1 MNPSNIIDLKRFKKR
16 LKDARDELLLLE
28 TLTEEGRKPVELDQ
42 TQQGRL
48 SRMDA
53 IQLQEMALEQNRR
66 RELEIKRIEAA
77 LQRIED
83 GEFGFCNNCG
93 DNIPFKR
100 LEVSPST
107 PLCVD
112 CAEI

>member
-1 MNPSNIIDLKRFKKR
+1 MAPSKIIDLKKFKNR
-16 LKDARDELLLLE
+16 LKDARVELLVLE
-28 TLTEEGRKPVELDQ
+28 THTKDGRKPVELDQ

-66 RELEIKRIEAA
+66 REFEIQRINAA
-77 LQRIED
+77 LKRIED

-93 DNIPFKR
+93 EDIPLKR

-112 CAEI
+112 CAET

>member
-1 MNPSNIIDLKRFKKR
+1 MAPSKIIDLKKFKNR
-16 LKDARDELLLLE
+16 LKDARDELLVLE
-28 TLTEEGRKPVELDQ
+28 TLTKDGRKPVELDQ

-66 RELEIKRIEAA
+66 REFEIQRIDAA
-77 LQRIED
+77 LKRIED
-83 GEFGFCNNCG
+83 GEFGLCNNCG
-93 DNIPFKR
+93 ENIPLKR

-112 CAEI
+112 CAET

>member
-1 MNPSNIIDLKRFKKR
+1 MAPSKIIDLKKFKNR
-16 LKDARDELLLLE
+16 LKDARDELLVLE
-28 TLTEEGRKPVELDQ
+28 TLTKDGRKPVELDQ

-66 RELEIKRIEAA
+66 REFEIQRIDAA
-77 LQRIED
+77 LKRIED
-83 GEFGFCNNCG
+83 GEFGLCNNCG
-93 DNIPFKR
+93 ENIPLKR

-107 PLCVD
+107 PLCLD
-112 CAEI
+112 CAET

>member
-1 MNPSNIIDLKRFKKR
+1 MV
-16 LKDARDELLLLE
+16 LE
-28 TLTEEGRKPVELDQ
+28 TLTKDGRKPVELDQ

-66 RELEIKRIEAA
+66 REFEIKRIDAA
-77 LQRIED
+77 LKRIED

-93 DNIPFKR
+93 ENIPLKR

-107 PLCVD
+107 PLCLD
-112 CAEI
+112 CAET

>member
-1 MNPSNIIDLKRFKKR
+1 MAPSKIIDLKKFKNR
-16 LKDARDELLLLE
+16 LKDARDELLVLE
-28 TLTEEGRKPVELDQ
+28 TLTKDGRKPVELDQ

-66 RELEIKRIEAA
+66 REFEIRRIDAA
-77 LQRIED
+77 LKRIED
-83 GEFGFCNNCG
+83 GEFGLCNNCG
-93 DNIPFKR
+93 ENIPLKR

-112 CAEI
+112 CAET

>member
-1 MNPSNIIDLKRFKKR
+1 MAPSKIIDLKRFKKR
-16 LKDARDELLLLE
+16 LKDARDELLVLE
-28 TLTEEGRKPVELDQ
+28 TLTKDGRKPVELDQ

-66 RELEIKRIEAA
+66 REFEIKRIDAA
-77 LQRIED
+77 LKRIED

-93 DNIPFKR
+93 ENIPLKR

-112 CAEI
+112 CAET

>member
-1 MNPSNIIDLKRFKKR
+1 MASSKIIDLKRFKKR
-16 LKDARDELLLLE
+16 LKDARDELLVLE
-28 TLTEEGRKPVELDQ
+28 TLTKDGRKPVELDQ

-66 RELEIKRIEAA
+66 REFEIQRINAA
-77 LQRIED
+77 LKRIED

-93 DNIPFKR
+93 EDIPLKR

-112 CAEI
+112 CAET

>member
-1 MNPSNIIDLKRFKKR
+1 MAPSKIIDLKRFKKR
-16 LKDARDELLLLE
+16 LKDARDELLVLE
-28 TLTEEGRKPVELDQ
+28 TLTKDGRKPVELDQ

-66 RELEIKRIEAA
+66 REFEIKRIDAA
-77 LQRIED
+77 LKRIKD

-93 DNIPFKR
+93 ENIPVKR

-112 CAEI
+112 CAET

>member
-1 MNPSNIIDLKRFKKR
+1 MAPSKIIDLKKFKNR
-16 LKDARDELLLLE
+16 LKDARDELLVLE
-28 TLTEEGRKPVELDQ
+28 TLTKDGRKPVELDQ

-66 RELEIKRIEAA
+66 REFEIQRIDAA
-77 LQRIED
+77 LKRIED

-93 DNIPFKR
+93 ENIPLKR

-112 CAEI
+112 CAET

>member
-1 MNPSNIIDLKRFKKR
+1 MAPSKIIDLKRFKKR
-16 LKDARDELLLLE
+16 LKDARDELLVLE
-28 TLTEEGRKPVELDQ
+28 TLTKDGRKPVELDQ

-66 RELEIKRIEAA
+66 REFEIQRINAA
-77 LQRIED
+77 LKRIED

-93 DNIPFKR
+93 ENIPVKR

-112 CAEI
+112 CAET

>member
-1 MNPSNIIDLKRFKKR
+1 MAPSKIIDLKRFKKR
-16 LKDARDELLLLE
+16 LKDARDELLVLE
-28 TLTEEGRKPVELDQ
+28 TLTKDGRKPVELDQ

-66 RELEIKRIEAA
+66 REFEIQRINAA
-77 LQRIED
+77 LKRIED

-93 DNIPFKR
+93 ENIPLKR

-112 CAEI
+112 CAET

>member
-1 MNPSNIIDLKRFKKR
+1 MAPSKIIDLKRFKKR
-16 LKDARDELLLLE
+16 LKDARDELLVLE
-28 TLTEEGRKPVELDQ
+28 TLTKDGRKPVELDQ

-66 RELEIKRIEAA
+66 REFEIQRIDAA
-77 LQRIED
+77 LKRIED

-93 DNIPFKR
+93 ENIPLKR

-112 CAEI
+112 CAET

>member
-1 MNPSNIIDLKRFKKR
+1 MAPLKLIDFKRFKKR
-16 LKDARDELLLLE
+16 LKDARDELLVLE
-28 TLTEEGRKPVELDQ
+28 TLTKDGRKPVELDQ

-66 RELEIKRIEAA
+66 REFEIKRIDAA
-77 LQRIED
+77 LKRIKD

-93 DNIPFKR
+93 ENIPLKR

-112 CAEI
+112 CAET

>member
-1 MNPSNIIDLKRFKKR
+1 MAPSKIVDLKRFKKR
-16 LKDARDELLLLE
+16 LKDARDELLVLE
-28 TLTEEGRKPVELDQ
+28 TLTKDGRKPVELDQ

-66 RELEIKRIEAA
+66 REFEIKRIDAA
-77 LQRIED
+77 LKRIED
-83 GEFGFCNNCG
+83 GEFGCCNNCG
-93 DNIPFKR
+93 ENIPLKR

-107 PLCVD
+107 PLCLD
-112 CAEI
+112 CAET

>member
-1 MNPSNIIDLKRFKKR
+1 MAPSKIIDLKRFKKR
-16 LKDARDELLLLE
+16 LKDARDELLVLE
-28 TLTEEGRKPVELDQ
+28 TLTKDGRKPVELDQ

-66 RELEIKRIEAA
+66 REFEIKRIDAA
-77 LQRIED
+77 LKRIKD

-93 DNIPFKR
+93 ENIPLKR

-112 CAEI
+112 CAET